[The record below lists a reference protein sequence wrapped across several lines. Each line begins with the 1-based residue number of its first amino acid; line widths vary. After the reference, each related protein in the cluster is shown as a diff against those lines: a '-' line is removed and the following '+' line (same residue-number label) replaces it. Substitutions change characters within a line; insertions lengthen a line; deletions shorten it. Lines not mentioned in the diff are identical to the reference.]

1 MMRAQDMEKSK
12 RRNESV
18 QQGRQ
23 DQPHVTEPLDVSAPA
38 GLGIDLATG
47 ISENQSKGD
56 LSVSHRPEDK
66 ENKAIN
72 NCQVD
77 AETKESLLKHL
88 DEHGAVSLLTSAK
101 FGQYVG
107 CFSKE
112 IERAIASESTAADA
126 VSAVDS
132 IGNPDAA
139 ASPADDATESP
150 AAMRVRLQTGRRITS
165 YRQGRI

>member
-47 ISENQSKGD
+47 ISGNQNKGELIMSNGSEVKD
-56 LSVSHRPEDK
+56 Y
-66 ENKAIN
+66 KATN

-77 AETKESLLKHL
+77 AETKEKLLDHL
-88 DEHGAVSLLTSAK
+88 EEHGAVSLLTSAK
-101 FGQYVG
+101 FGQYTG
-107 CFSKE
+107 CVLEE
-112 IERAIASESTAADA
+112 IEKAIAAESALVAPAAD
-126 VSAVDS
+126 DS
-132 IGNPDAA
+132 TGNQDAA
-139 ASPADDATESP
+139 ASPADEATASP

-165 YRQGRI
+165 YRQRRV